1 MSTSWVRRVV
11 LLSLLAVACVA
22 GVAVAGGG
30 IKQICASGCLPGVDC
45 HGCLDWENE
54 GRQKYTGLYHCVSG
68 KLVCLGKGNVQ
79 NKSCRHQC
87 YNNCGLGEWV
97 LEDCGYEGT
106 TCVEKYIV
114 QSVTAAKKRQH
125 CYWACDTYCGGFK
138 ACSPCGDKNPS

>member
-1 MSTSWVRRVV
+1 M
-11 LLSLLAVACVA
+11 VA

-97 LEDCGYEGT
+97 LDDCGYEGT

-114 QSVTAAKKRQH
+114 QSVQRPAK
-125 CYWACDTYCGGFK
+125 TSTLLLGV
-138 ACSPCGDKNPS
+138 